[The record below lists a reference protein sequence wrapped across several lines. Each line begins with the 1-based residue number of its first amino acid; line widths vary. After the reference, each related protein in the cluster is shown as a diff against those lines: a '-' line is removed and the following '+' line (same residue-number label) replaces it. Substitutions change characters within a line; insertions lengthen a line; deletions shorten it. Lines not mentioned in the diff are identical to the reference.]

1 MAQVTGASL
10 NPRFADAGTN
20 FINALFAAGNR
31 ERQSRQLELLEE
43 IQRGNLDIKER
54 AQALAELK
62 NLQAQESR
70 EAIGGEL
77 TNFSSLLGGGDQQ
90 ALAPQQTL
98 APQQDLQ
105 QILADQFDPR
115 SVDPLGISGRAAGQT
130 GAESLRFGT
139 PPPDLLPAVT
149 PRSQQSQEQVIRS
162 LGRLQTLDRT
172 GKSFEVGLKLLELRD
187 AKTLANEK
195 RLTERNF
202 KESDNLLRIKDP
214 VALERGIIQT
224 INDRAKDGLPS
235 PGLQRILAL
244 PPERRVV
251 GLEQR
256 KATNTD
262 VKLLIENQQKE
273 LERQSKEE
281 VARLNREAT
290 TAKTAKFE
298 NIFNEKGEVVAQRN
312 TVTGEVKKSPLAVGG
327 QAEKGTFTKSPAVI
341 IENPD
346 GTFSQSIP
354 VLDSRTG
361 IITNKLSPIPGIP
374 VSRLGE
380 TAEAETIRQIREKRL
395 IKRAQGEESAIRT
408 TINDGITA
416 AEGLGTINRSI
427 ELMKNI
433 KTGGIEG
440 AKIRFRQFLGI
451 EGADEAELTANLL
464 RTVLAQLRPTFGA
477 QFTEAEGRR
486 LEGIEAGIGKSTAG
500 NLRLLQQLK
509 VIINREARRG
519 LSGARKIKDEFAI
532 EEIERLLK
540 FKISTPKKKSFK
552 DMTLDELLA
561 Q

>member
-1 MAQVTGASL
+1 MADFGGGVASFGTSFL
-10 NPRFADAGTN
+10 DAFN
-20 FINALFAAGNR
+20 KASDR
-31 ERQSRQLELLEE
+31 ELLQA
-43 IQRGNLDIKER
+43 IRSGTLDVQQRTI
-54 AQALAELK
+54 ALSELK
-62 NLQAQESR
+62 NRQKQESR
-70 EAIGGEL
+70 TEIGEEIKGL
-77 TNFSSLLGGGDQQ
+77 SGLLGGDQQ
-90 ALAPQQTL
+90 VP

-115 SVDPLGISGRAAGQT
+115 SVDPLGISGAATGQT

-139 PPPDLLPAVT
+139 PPPDLQPA

-162 LGRLQTLDRT
+162 LGRLQALDPT
-172 GKSFEVGLKLLELRD
+172 GKSVEVGLKLLELRD
-187 AKTLANEK
+187 TRLLENEK
-195 RLTERNF
+195 KLMNRNF
-202 KESDNLLRIKDP
+202 KESSNLLRIKDTQ
-214 VALERGIIQT
+214 AQERAIIQT
-224 INDRAKDGLPS
+224 INDRAKEGLPS
-235 PGLQRILAL
+235 PALERILTL

-273 LERQSKEE
+273 LERQNKEE
-281 VARLNREAT
+281 IARLKREEAR
-290 TAKTAKFE
+290 AKIAKFE
-298 NIFNEKGEVVAQRN
+298 NVFNEQGQVVAQRN
-312 TVTGEVKKSPLAVGG
+312 ITTGEVKKSPIATGG
-327 QAEKGTFTKSPAVI
+327 QPEKATFTKGTGVI
-341 IENPD
+341 IQNPD

-540 FKISTPKKKSFK
+540 FKISAPKKKSFK